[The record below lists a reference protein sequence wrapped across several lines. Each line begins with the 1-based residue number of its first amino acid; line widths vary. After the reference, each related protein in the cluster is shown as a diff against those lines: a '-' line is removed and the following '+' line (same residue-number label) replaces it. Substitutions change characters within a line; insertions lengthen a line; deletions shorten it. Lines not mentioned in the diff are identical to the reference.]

1 MSQAEDPTAALRSR
15 SEGECNQAWRQ
26 LYDEQFTRMYR
37 LVCRFG
43 VAAADAEDVVQQVF
57 VIAHRRIREVDQVH
71 SIPGWLRGITVR
83 VVSDY
88 HRWWRVRRVKQW
100 ILDTAAGTAAP
111 ATPAPD
117 RAAEQAQTQE
127 RVGAVLQ
134 RMTPKLRA
142 VLVLCDIE
150 ECSVI
155 EAAEALAVPVNTVRS
170 RRRLARESFQGLWQ
184 QIEEG
189 A

>member
-1 MSQAEDPTAALRSR
+1 MTPAEDPTAGLRAPTRLESD
-15 SEGECNQAWRQ
+15 QAWRR
-26 LYDEQFTRMYR
+26 LYDEQFARMYR

-43 VAAADAEDVVQQVF
+43 VAPGDAEDVVQQVF
-57 VIAHRRIREVDQVH
+57 VIAHRRIREIDEVRSVA
-71 SIPGWLRGITVR
+71 GWLRGITVR

-100 ILDTAAGTAAP
+100 IVESTSGTAAP
-111 ATPAPD
+111 ATPE
-117 RAAEQAQTQE
+117 RETEQAQVQA
-127 RVGAVLQ
+127 RVNATLQ

-150 ECSVI
+150 ECSVS
-155 EAAEALAVPVNTVRS
+155 EAAEALEIPVNTVRS

-184 QIEEG
+184 HHEEG
-189 A
+189 SR